1 MQKNDMEID
10 DLYVIPSY
18 VHNRKAT
25 PQWQLSDRTLPSH
38 NLVYLYG
45 GKGIFTWD
53 GEVQSVKAG
62 DLVYFPEGCHRS
74 MQTDPMEP
82 LMFYTVNFQAVQP
95 LYIEESWSIRPV
107 SFPFPLIK
115 SIDDT
120 ALHQRF
126 MTLFERL
133 HQNFLTGKNRQK
145 AKLRETLLEILSLAA
160 FAGDENRV
168 SYSSRR
174 KAQQAAQYMAAHYRE
189 KLTLSSLSAAVG
201 LSPSHF
207 SAIFRA
213 ATGYSPIDYLISLRI
228 FQAKQLLR
236 DGYSVTKVAEAVGFS
251 DIYYFSNTFKRVE
264 GIAPGHYRNA
274 LKQEE
279 KDSIG

>member
-1 MQKNDMEID
+1 MYVNEMEID

-18 VHNRKAT
+18 VHNRRAT
-25 PQWQLSDRTLPSH
+25 AQWQLSDRTLPSH

-45 GKGIFTWD
+45 GKGIFAWD
-53 GEVQSVKAG
+53 GEVRSVKAG

-74 MQTDPMEP
+74 MQTDPMDP
-82 LMFYTVNFQAVQP
+82 LMFYTVNFQAAQP
-95 LYIEESWSIRPV
+95 LYLYTDESWSIRPV

-160 FAGDENRV
+160 FACDDSRV

-174 KAQQAAQYMAAHYRE
+174 KAQQAAQYMAAHYPE
-189 KLTLSSLSAAVG
+189 KLTLSSLAAAVG
-201 LSPSHF
+201 LSTSHF

-213 ATGYSPIDYLISLRI
+213 ATGHSPIDYLISLRI

-251 DIYYFSNTFKRVE
+251 DIYYFSNTFKRLE
-264 GIAPGHYRNA
+264 GVAPGHYRSA
-274 LKQEE
+274 VKQEE
-279 KDSIG
+279 KG